1 MKDCGENLKEVSDI
15 DLDIKAEFSRIER
28 LELLKIKRLGRIADA
43 LRGIDQGLDCISG
56 HLMDIEIQK

>member
-43 LRGIDQGLDCISG
+43 LRGIDPGLDCISG
-56 HLMDIEIQK
+56 HLMDIAIQK

>member
-28 LELLKIKRLGRIADA
+28 LELLKIKRLG
-43 LRGIDQGLDCISG
+43 
-56 HLMDIEIQK
+56 